1 MKITVNGEAK
11 EIAPV
16 TVQQMLEGL
25 AVDPRRV
32 AVEMNRV
39 ILPREAYGSTRLA
52 EGDSL
57 EIVHFV
63 GGG

>member
-39 ILPREAYGSTRLA
+39 ILPREAYGSTPLA
-52 EGDSL
+52 DGDSL

>member
-1 MKITVNGEAK
+1 
-11 EIAPV
+11 
-16 TVQQMLEGL
+16 
-25 AVDPRRV
+25 V